1 MMKETSKRKGG
12 APKENQNARK
22 HGCYSKVLSEAER
35 LDFRLLSEVDGVDE
49 EITLLRVK
57 LKRLLEQSPENLKLI
72 MRLVNSLGRLV
83 RMKHMIRQDKRES
96 IEEGVR
102 AVLRGTGLPEGLIG
116 ESFRKPTGPPRD
128 PAS

>member
-12 APKENQNARK
+12 APRGNQNARK

-57 LKRLLEQSPENLKLI
+57 LKRVVQQSPDNLKLI

-116 ESFRKPTGPPRD
+116 ESFRKPTGLPRD